1 LVLKFDSAELMQFDV
16 VNYSFNALNNGS
28 MAVANFKFQRKIMHH
43 LANTFLPTISLLVIV
58 EFTLFFDESK
68 LEMAVT
74 LSLTVMLVMYTLYQS
89 ISLTIPKTA
98 YLKMIDY
105 WLIYCLLTPF
115 VIFIIESWW
124 YLEESKKRKL
134 ALNGV
139 HKWTETNDKANE
151 TPVLKRKLTKLMVP
165 VATMIF
171 NLAYF
176 GFAIYYFNFP

>member
-1 LVLKFDSAELMQFDV
+1 MAE
-16 VNYSFNALNNGS
+16 AE
-28 MAVANFKFQRKIMHH
+28 FKFQRKIMYH

-98 YLKMIDY
+98 YLKLIDY

-115 VIFIIESWW
+115 IIFIIESWW
-124 YLEESKKRKL
+124 YLEESKKRK
-134 ALNGV
+134 ASFNGV
-139 HKWTETNDKANE
+139 PKWTENNDKTRE
-151 TPVLKRKLTKLMVP
+151 TPVLRRRVTQWMVP
-165 VATMIF
+165 TATLIF
-171 NLAYF
+171 NVFYF